1 MQETQNNQNKIP
13 KIIHTI
19 WFGNNQKNEVILNC
33 EKSIKRVLQND
44 ISRYELK
51 YWSEENFD
59 INDSAFTKKMY
70 TDKRWAFV
78 SDYARLKILYKEGGI
93 YLDSDMFVLKS
104 FNDFIESGF
113 SLVLGKEDGI
123 HISAG
128 MIACTPKN
136 IFIKKCLDF
145 YDTNTD
151 DMITIP
157 RVLTNIFEEYK
168 KDNNIKTDELE
179 KNNIKVFE
187 PNYFYPFDA
196 NNIKNFKFDFAKN
209 TSTAPSESYAV
220 HMWNYSWG
228 HPIVKLVKK
237 MGIHKILIKILDILK
252 IKSLLKKLLKSA

>member
-1 MQETQNNQNKIP
+1 MQNILSKENRIP

-44 ISRYELK
+44 ISDYELK
-51 YWSEENFD
+51 NWSEENFD
-59 INDSAFTKKMY
+59 INDSSFTKKMY
-70 TDKRWAFV
+70 ENKKWAFV
-78 SDYARLKILYKEGGI
+78 SDYARLKILHEEGGI
-93 YLDSDMFVLKS
+93 YLDSDMFILKS
-104 FNDFIESGF
+104 FNDFIDADF
-113 SLVLGKEDGI
+113 DLILGKEDDV

-136 IFIKKCLDF
+136 DFIKKCLDF
-145 YDTNTD
+145 YDNNTEE
-151 DMITIP
+151 MITIP

-168 KDNNIKTDELE
+168 NNGNI
-179 KNNIKVFE
+179 NNVKIFE

-196 NNIKNFKFDFAKN
+196 HNIKNFEFDFIKN
-209 TSTAPSESYAV
+209 TSTAPAESYAV

-228 HPIVKLVKK
+228 HPLVKLVKK
-237 MGIHKILIKILDILK
+237 IGMHKILIKILDILK